1 MKRAIFVFIL
11 AGALAPLGFAQDLDH
26 GEVGAFA
33 DYFHVSQTNTNLVGV
48 GGRLALKP
56 SRYFGLEAEMNYD
69 FDQDFNEGFA
79 NTGTGTVTINRSD
92 YRILNGL
99 FGPTV
104 STGHGPLRF
113 FLTAK
118 GGFVDFQFS
127 NAPATLG
134 TFTSSVSNLRA
145 DHVNGAFYPGGGVE
159 AHVGPI
165 GLRLDVGDEMYFNNG
180 THHDLRVTFGPTIR
194 F

>member
-1 MKRAIFVFIL
+1 MKRALLVLIL

-33 DYFHVSQTNTNLVGV
+33 DYFHVGQTNTNLVGV

-69 FDQDFNEGFA
+69 FDQNFNEGFT
-79 NTGTGTVTINRSD
+79 NSGVGTVTINRSD
-92 YRILNGL
+92 FRILNGL

-113 FLTAK
+113 FVTAK
-118 GGFVDFQFS
+118 GGFLDFQFS
-127 NAPATLG
+127 NAPATFG
-134 TFTSSVSNLRA
+134 TFTSSVSGLRA

-180 THHDLRVTFGPTIR
+180 AHHDLRVTFGPTIR

>member
-1 MKRAIFVFIL
+1 MKRVIFMLIL

-33 DYFHVSQTNTNLVGV
+33 DYFHVGQTNTNFVGL

-56 SRYFGLEAEMNYD
+56 SRYFGFEAEMNYD
-69 FDQDFNEGFA
+69 FDQDFNEGFN
-79 NTGTGTVTINRSD
+79 NTGTGTVTIVRSD
-92 YRILNGL
+92 YRILHGL
-99 FGPTV
+99 FGPTL
-104 STGHGPLRF
+104 STGHGPVRF
-113 FLTAK
+113 FVTAK
-118 GGFVDFQFS
+118 GGFIDFNFS
-127 NAPATLG
+127 NAPATFG
-134 TFTSSVSNLRA
+134 TFTSTVSGLRSNNW
-145 DHVNGAFYPGGGVE
+145 NGAFYPGGGVE

-180 THHDLRVTFGPTIR
+180 THNNLRVTIGPTFR

>member
-1 MKRAIFVFIL
+1 MKRTIFVLIL
-11 AGALAPLGFAQDLDH
+11 IGALAPLGFAQDLDH

-33 DYFHVSQTNTNLVGV
+33 DYFHAAQTNTNLVGV

-56 SRYFGLEAEMNYD
+56 TRYFGLEAEMNYD
-69 FDQDFNEGFA
+69 FDQDFNEGFT
-79 NTGTGTVTINRSD
+79 NTSTGTVIINRSD

-118 GGFVDFQFS
+118 GGFIDFQLS

-134 TFTSSVSNLRA
+134 TFTSRVSNLRA

-159 AHVGPI
+159 AHVGPM